1 MIKMMKMISYR
12 LQLLSASVTE
22 EVCETETYIATCEA
36 SSVIAVTEA
45 LYGRMN
51 LGRCLNIDL
60 GYIGCYANVLSWAS
74 SKCNNQNSCELS
86 PSDSELDEFAGCPPE
101 LRSYLEISYMCV
113 AGNSTKMHSKYA
125 YFLISLHAN
134 IVITSHEMYI
144 ENSLAQFF

>member
-1 MIKMMKMISYR
+1 MNILMQNTVVYLFYEDNVSSVMTMMRRILSYR
-12 LQLLSASVTE
+12 LQLVSASVTE

-74 SKCNNQNSCELS
+74 SKCDNQNSCELS
-86 PSDSELDEFAGCPPE
+86 PSDSELDEFEGCPPE

-113 AGNSTKMHSKYA
+113 AGNA
-125 YFLISLHAN
+125 
-134 IVITSHEMYI
+134 
-144 ENSLAQFF
+144 